1 MLIDFR
7 LMKKAGKK
15 VGGGMLLEEL
25 PLWAGATFWG
35 LLAFGGSAWFQ
46 APFTPLVAALLFASL
61 FSVMLWLSF
70 SVVHHAEC
78 LAEKLGEPFGTL
90 ILTLSVISIEVVMIS
105 ALMLTGKDD
114 PTLARDTMFSVLMIV
129 LNGMLGV
136 TLLIGGLR
144 HHRQVFNLEGARS
157 YLTVILCLAFLCLI
171 LPRFTLNAEG
181 GSASP
186 LLAAFLVFASLVL
199 YGVFLFLQSTT
210 LKGFFLHPGAD
221 PSENAP
227 PHGSHDS
234 RSARYHAVFL
244 VLTLLP
250 IVLLSKKIAIIL
262 DYGTSVMNA
271 PQALAGFVVA
281 LLVLAPEGLAACRA
295 AWNNTLQRT
304 VNITLGSALAT
315 IGLTVPAVLVISGCT
330 GQFIEMGLP
339 LTQIVLLV
347 ATFFVSS
354 TVFAG
359 NRTNVLAGAVHLVLF
374 AAYVVLIFD

>member
-1 MLIDFR
+1 MDHQCNKARVGIFR
-7 LMKKAGKK
+7 
-15 VGGGMLLEEL
+15 EEL
-25 PLWAGATFWG
+25 PLWVGVSCVV
-35 LLAFGGSAWFQ
+35 LLTLFGSAWFQ
-46 APFTPLVAALLFASL
+46 ASLNPLVASLLFAAL

-129 LNGMLGV
+129 LNGMLGI

-157 YLTVILCLAFLCLI
+157 YLAVIFCLAFLCLV

-199 YGVFLFLQSTT
+199 YGVFLFLQSTS
-210 LKGFFLHPGAD
+210 LKGFFLHPSA
-221 PSENAP
+221 SEP
-227 PHGSHDS
+227 EKSHSHGPLDHH
-234 RSARYHAVFL
+234 SARYHAIFL
-244 VLTLLP
+244 ILTLLP
-250 IVLLSKKIAIIL
+250 IVLLSKKIALIL
-262 DYGTSVMNA
+262 DYGISAMHA

-295 AWNNTLQRT
+295 AWDNTLQRT

-315 IGLTVPAVLVISGCT
+315 IGLTVPAVLIISGCT

-339 LTQIVLLV
+339 LTQIVLLF